1 MSEQL
6 FKKNDFITLAELRA
20 KLAEDA
26 NYGVYIINAARIP
39 VNSSEYD
46 ELGIESPIAE
56 DKIDAAININIGTV
70 KEPMLVNIAP
80 TWIPINLADY
90 GEPVE
95 IFKSQGF
102 KSMVE
107 RGYIALINKEGYE
120 RVMEDEGAQEARQYM
135 LNQKYA
141 TSSQSNDQLL
151 DHLNKNASTRT
162 AKKAER
168 FEKSSKKAS
177 KATLSAAAHEFT
189 DKSTDTPHTTLFQKY
204 KALEPK
210 LSVVDLDHISKHT
223 VIPKIKAAAEKK
235 LATMQ

>member
-1 MSEQL
+1 MSDQL
-6 FKKNDFITLAELRA
+6 FKKDDFITLAELRA

-39 VNSSEYD
+39 VNTSEYD
-46 ELGIESPIAE
+46 EVGIESPIAE
-56 DKIDAAININIGTV
+56 DRIDAAININIGTV

-107 RGYIALINKEGYE
+107 RGYVALISKEGYD
-120 RVMEDEGAQEARQYM
+120 RVMEDEGAREARQYM
-135 LNQKYA
+135 LDQKYA
-141 TSSQSNDQLL
+141 TSSQTNDQLL
-151 DHLNKNASTRT
+151 DHLNRNASTRV
-162 AKKAER
+162 AKKVERAE
-168 FEKSSKKAS
+168 KAS
-177 KATLSAAAHEFT
+177 RKGSRATLSAAAHEFT
-189 DKSTDTPHTTLFQKY
+189 DKSTEVPHTTLFQKY

-210 LSVVDLDHISKHT
+210 LSFVDLEHIAKHT

-235 LATMQ
+235 LATMN